1 MNFHRKLIA
10 ACLLV
15 FLFISPLAVA
25 DDLIMR
31 RVALSF
37 PEAMNALQTAIAGEG
52 YRVSRVQ
59 RVDIGLTGSGYD
71 TAEYRIVFFMR
82 GNTLSEIAEQHPE
95 LTPFLPLKV
104 TIFAE
109 GSDTILVSMN
119 PIKLAEFFPEL
130 NMSMTF
136 ARWTV
141 DINRIFDRVQSE

>member
-1 MNFHRKLIA
+1 MNIHKKILAGI
-10 ACLLV
+10 LLA
-15 FLFISPLAVA
+15 FLFISPLVHA

-37 PEAMNALQTAIAGEG
+37 PEAMTALQAAIANEG
-52 YRVSRVQ
+52 YSVSRVQ

-82 GNTLSEIAEQHPE
+82 ENTLHEIAEQHPE

-109 GSDTILVSMN
+109 GNDTILVSMN
-119 PIKLAEFFPEL
+119 PIKLAEYFPEL
-130 NMSMTF
+130 KMSMTF